1 MNFKNQLP
9 TSFLLKLSQQFK
21 PAILLLIVAGYLGN
35 YFSLP
40 LFFGVDFIFG
50 SIAVLMVLYFYGQLW
65 GTIAA
70 IIVSS
75 YTYILW
81 NHPYAIVIFTCEIL
95 FVSCLLGRKSN
106 NLLLL
111 DCIYWLFI
119 GIPLVWLFYG
129 EILHVSTTQVW
140 LISLKQSINGICNA
154 LVASLICNYLP
165 VDKIVNRR
173 GLDNRLSLQQTV
185 FNLLVT
191 FVLLPALIITVF
203 NSQQLLQTIETQIKT
218 ELKSTSSFLVTN
230 VKFWYQ
236 QHLHGIE
243 ELAKTAARATLG
255 SSPSLAI
262 NIPSAT
268 LQNNT
273 ALIERTLPSFLQVYV
288 ADTSGTIFAS
298 APAINE
304 EGNSILG
311 LKFDDDKKDFIK
323 KIAESSHPIL
333 TDVHVDEA
341 SKVPHVGIVVPVRA
355 DKQFRGIV
363 YASLHLEQ
371 ITELLKSTIQNDPM
385 AESGLKATLLDS
397 KGNVIASTQSDFPIV
412 TKFNLS
418 RGGEIR
424 SVDGEI
430 FQWLPDAPGTPT
442 IVRWRKS
449 FYFQKIPI
457 DNGLPW
463 TFVLQVPTAPY
474 IEYLES
480 LYIKTLSA
488 IFFLA
493 LLALGVAILLS
504 RRLVNPLLRLA
515 KFTTNLAEKVE
526 TLHGTFLTE
535 GGKFVDW
542 PHSQVREIH
551 SLASNFQLMAAALN
565 QKFKEIQ
572 GVNENLEQ
580 RVQERTRELSKINK
594 ELAGEI
600 RQRQG
605 IESTLRERE
614 ERYEL
619 AISGTNDGIWDWNL
633 DTKDVYYSPTWM
645 RILGYAD
652 DPLPHTLTS
661 WSDNVH
667 PDDIDSAVND
677 INNHLDGSTI
687 LYESI
692 HRLKHHD
699 GHYIWIA
706 AKGRCIRDRKGQ
718 AYRLVGTITDI
729 TDKKLSEEQLKSAKE
744 EAEAANR
751 TKSEFLATMSH
762 EIRTPMN
769 AVIGMTGLILDTNLS
784 LQQRDFVETIRNSGE
799 TLLTIINDILDFSK
813 IEAGKLELE
822 EQPFDLRTAIEDSID
837 LVTPKAAEKGIELA
851 YIMTPQTPQT
861 IVGDI
866 TRLRQILVNL
876 LSNAVKF
883 TETGEVV
890 VFIEGVRGKGLEV
903 RGKGAEK
910 GLETR
915 QQGLVNSSSLVPSPQ
930 PLVPHSPLP
939 TQEYEIQFA
948 VKDTGIGIPP
958 NRMDSLFQ
966 PFSQV
971 DASTTR
977 QYGGT
982 GLGLAISKRLTELMG
997 GRMWVES
1004 QVGVGSTFYFTATVT
1019 SDPNPSLMENPVL
1032 ADKRLLIV
1040 AANPI
1045 NRQVL
1050 TLQAQS
1056 FGMVVQSAKTGEEA
1070 LTWLEKGQK
1079 FKVIVLEN
1087 KILASQ
1093 ITSHPNCQNLPLIM
1107 LTSIGQTNSSDD
1119 NLAVKVTAYLTKPI
1133 KQSQFYNILISI
1145 FDNRALTV
1153 EKSNLYSSE
1162 FDSQFAQQIPLRIL
1176 LAEDNVVNQ
1185 KVAVNILQRL
1195 GYRVDVVANGLEVLE
1210 ALHRQPYNVVLMDV
1224 QMPEMD
1230 GLTATSHI
1238 CQEWSRSLRP
1248 RIIAMT
1254 ANAMAGDRERCLA
1267 AGMDDYISKPIRVE
1281 AIKVALSKCQ
1291 PCSTPSPEVVETREE
1306 ICESLPDSAL
1316 PAIDL
1321 TELKEMAGEGADE
1334 FILEIVKSYLEDTP
1348 KLLRS
1353 LQQGIEEGDGELF
1366 KRSAHSLKSSSAL
1379 VGAHTLSELAKE
1391 LEFLDYAGTTVE
1403 ISALLSQ
1410 AMNEFRRV
1418 KEALQLECQAYRV

>member
-1 MNFKNQLP
+1 M
-9 TSFLLKLSQQFK
+9 SQQFK
-21 PAILLLIVAGYLGN
+21 PAILLLVVAGYLGN

-40 LFFGVDFIFG
+40 LFFGVDFLFG
-50 SIAVLMVLYFYGQLW
+50 SIAVLMVVYFYGQLW
-65 GTIAA
+65 GTLAA

-81 NHPYAIVIFTCEIL
+81 NHPYAIVIFTCESL
-95 FVSCLLGRKSN
+95 FVSYLLGRKSN

-111 DCIYWLFI
+111 DGIYWIFI

-154 LVASLICNYLP
+154 LVASLIITYLP
-165 VDKIVNRR
+165 IDKIVGRR
-173 GLDNRLSLQQTV
+173 SLDNRLSLQQTI

-191 FVLLPALIITVF
+191 FVLLPALIVTVF
-203 NSQQLLQTIETQIKT
+203 NSQQLLQTIETQIRT

-230 VKFWYQ
+230 MKFWYQ

-243 ELAKTAARATLG
+243 ELAKTAARSPLG
-255 SSPSLAI
+255 NSPSPAL
-262 NIPSAT
+262 NIPSGT

-273 ALIERTLPSFLQVYV
+273 ELIRRTLPSFLQVYV
-288 ADTSGTIFAS
+288 ADTSGRIVAS
-298 APAINE
+298 QPSINE
-304 EGNSILG
+304 DGKSIIG
-311 LKFDDDKKDFIK
+311 SKFDDDKKVILET
-323 KIAESSHPIL
+323 IAVSLQPIL
-333 TDVHVDEA
+333 TDVHLDEA
-341 SKVPHVGIVVPVRA
+341 STVPHVGIIVPVRT
-355 DKQFRGIV
+355 DKEFRGIV
-363 YASLHLEQ
+363 YGSLQLEH
-371 ITELLKSTIQNDPM
+371 IAELLRSSIQKDPIR
-385 AESGLKATLLDS
+385 ESGLQATLLD
-397 KGNVIASTQSDFPIV
+397 GDARVIASTQSDLPIM
-412 TKFNLS
+412 TKFNLNQVGS
-418 RGGEIR
+418 IR

-430 FQWLPDAPGTPT
+430 SQWLPDDPGIPAM
-442 IVRWRKS
+442 VRWRKS

-463 TFVLQVPTAPY
+463 TFVVQVPTAPY

-480 LYIKTLSA
+480 LYIKTLA
-488 IFFLA
+488 AMLILA
-493 LLALGVAILLS
+493 LLALGVAVILS
-504 RRLVNPLLRLA
+504 RRLVNPLLQLA
-515 KFTTNLAEKVE
+515 KFTANLPEKVE
-526 TLHGTFLTE
+526 TLHGTSIRSND
-535 GGKFVDW
+535 KFVDW
-542 PHSQVREIH
+542 PQSNVREIH
-551 SLASNFQLMAAALN
+551 SLASNFQLMVAALN
-565 QKFKEIQ
+565 QKFQEIQ
-572 GVNENLEQ
+572 GVNENLEK

-633 DTKDVYYSPTWM
+633 DTKEVYYSPTWM
-645 RILGYAD
+645 RIIGYAD
-652 DPLPHTLTS
+652 DPLPQTLTS
-661 WSDNVH
+661 WSDHIH
-667 PDDIDSAVND
+667 PDDIDLAVND

-692 HRLKHHD
+692 HRIKHHN

-729 TDKKLSEEQLKSAKE
+729 TDKKLSEEQLKAAKE
-744 EAEAANR
+744 EAESANR

-769 AVIGMTGLILDTNLS
+769 AVIGMTGLLLDTNLS

-822 EQPFDLRTAIEDSID
+822 EHPFDLRTAIEDSLD
-837 LVTPKAAEKGIELA
+837 LVATRAGAKGIELA
-851 YIMTPQTPQT
+851 YIMAEETPQT
-861 IVGDI
+861 IVGDV

-890 VFIEGVRGKGLEV
+890 VFVQEVRGKGLEQ
-903 RGKGAEK
+903 
-910 GLETR
+910 GLE
-915 QQGLVNSSSLVPSPQ
+915 GSPQ
-930 PLVPHSPLP
+930 PLVPCL
-939 TQEYEIQFA
+939 EYEIQFS
-948 VKDTGIGIPP
+948 VKDTGIGIPQ

-997 GRMWVES
+997 GRMWLES

-1019 SDPNPSLMENPVL
+1019 SVPNSSLMENPVYHQML
-1032 ADKRLLIV
+1032 ADKRLLLV
-1040 AANPI
+1040 AGNPI

-1056 FGMVVQSAKTGEEA
+1056 FGMVIQAAQTVEEA
-1070 LTWLEKGQK
+1070 VTWLEEGQK
-1079 FKVIVLEN
+1079 FEAIVLES
-1087 KILASQ
+1087 KILASN
-1093 ITSHPNCQNLPLIM
+1093 IVSHPNCQNLPLIM
-1107 LTSIGQTNSSDD
+1107 VTSIGHINPTDE
-1119 NLAVKVTAYLTKPI
+1119 NLGVNVTAYLTKPI

-1145 FDNRALTV
+1145 FVNPALIV
-1153 EKSNLYSSE
+1153 DKANLYSSE
-1162 FDSQFAQQIPLRIL
+1162 FDSQFAQQIPLKIL

-1185 KVAVNILQRL
+1185 KVAINILQRL

-1230 GLTATSHI
+1230 GLTATSYI
-1238 CQEWSRSLRP
+1238 CQEWSMSSRP

-1291 PCSTPSPEVVETREE
+1291 PQPTISVEEGITKDE
-1306 ICESLPDSAL
+1306 ICQPIAESAL
-1316 PAIDL
+1316 PPINL
-1321 TELKEMAGEGADE
+1321 TELKEMAGEGSDD
-1334 FILEIVKSYLEDTP
+1334 FIIEIVNSYLQDTP
-1348 KLLRS
+1348 QLLRS
-1353 LQQGIEEGDGELF
+1353 LQQGIDEGNRELF

-1379 VGAHTLSELAKE
+1379 VGAHTLSEIAKE

-1403 ISALLSQ
+1403 VLSLLSQ
-1410 AMNEFRRV
+1410 ATKEFQRV
-1418 KEALQLECQAYRV
+1418 DEALQLECQALGV

>member
-9 TSFLLKLSQQFK
+9 RSLILKLSQQFK
-21 PAILLLIVAGYLGN
+21 PAILLLVVAGYLGN

-50 SIAVLMVLYFYGQLW
+50 SIAVLMVVYFYGQLW
-65 GTIAA
+65 GTLAA

-81 NHPYAIVIFTCEIL
+81 HHPYAIVIFTFESL
-95 FVSCLLGRKSN
+95 FVSYLLGRKSN
-106 NLLLL
+106 NLVLL
-111 DCIYWLFI
+111 DGIYWMFI

-154 LVASLICNYLP
+154 LVASLIINYLP
-165 VDKIVNRR
+165 LDKIVGRR
-173 GLDNRLSLQQTV
+173 SLDNRLSLQQTV

-203 NSQQLLQTIETQIKT
+203 NSQQLLDTIETQIST

-243 ELAKTAARATLG
+243 ELAKIAAKSSRG
-255 SSPSLAI
+255 NSPSSKL
-262 NIPSAT
+262 NIPSPT
-268 LQNNT
+268 LQYNT
-273 ALIERTLPSFLQVYV
+273 ELIQRTLPSFLKVYI
-288 ADTSGTIFAS
+288 ADTAGKIITS
-298 APAINE
+298 APPLNE
-304 EGNSILG
+304 EGNSIIG
-311 LKFDDDKKDFIK
+311 SNFDNEKKALLER
-323 KIAESSHPIL
+323 IAVSLQPIL
-333 TDVHVDEA
+333 TDVHLDNA
-341 SKVPHVGIVVPVRA
+341 STVPHVGVIVPVRT
-355 DKQFRGIV
+355 DNQFSGIV
-363 YASLHLEQ
+363 YGSLQLEQ
-371 ITELLKSTIQNDPM
+371 IAELLKSSIQKDPIV
-385 AESGLKATLLDS
+385 ESGLQVTLLDS
-397 KGNVIASTQSDFPIV
+397 NARVIASTQSDFPV
-412 TKFNLS
+412 MTKFNPS
-418 RGGEIR
+418 RGGSIR

-430 FQWLPDAPGTPT
+430 FQWLPDAPGIPAM
-442 IVRWRKS
+442 VRWRKS
-449 FYFQKIPI
+449 FYFQKIAI

-463 TFVLQVPTAPY
+463 TLIVQVPTAPY

-480 LYIKTLSA
+480 LYIKTLAA
-488 IFFLA
+488 ILILA
-493 LLALGVAILLS
+493 LLALGVAVILS
-504 RRLVNPLLRLA
+504 RRLVNPLLQLA
-515 KFTTNLAEKVE
+515 KFTSNLPEKVE
-526 TLHGTFLTE
+526 TLQGTSIMSNDR
-535 GGKFVDW
+535 FVDW
-542 PHSQVREIH
+542 PQSHVREIH
-551 SLASNFQLMAAALN
+551 ALASNFQLMVAALN

-572 GVNENLEQ
+572 GVNENLEK

-600 RQRQG
+600 RQRQR

-633 DTKDVYYSPTWM
+633 DTKEVYYSPTWM
-645 RILGYAD
+645 RIIGYAD
-652 DPLPHTLTS
+652 EPLPQTLTS

-667 PDDIDSAVND
+667 PDDIDLAVND
-677 INNHLDGSTI
+677 INNHLDGTTI

-692 HRLKHHD
+692 HRIKHHD

-706 AKGRCIRDRKGQ
+706 AKGRCIRDRNGQ

-729 TDKKLSEEQLKSAKE
+729 TDKKLSEEQLKAAKE

-769 AVIGMTGLILDTNLS
+769 AVIGMTGLLLDTNLS

-822 EQPFDLRTAIEDSID
+822 EHPFDLRTAIEDSLD
-837 LVTPKAAEKGIELA
+837 LVATRAAGKGIELA
-851 YIMTPQTPQT
+851 YIMEPETPQA

-890 VFIEGVRGKGLEV
+890 VFVEQVRGKGLE
-903 RGKGAEK
+903 K
-910 GLETR
+910 
-915 QQGLVNSSSLVPSPQ
+915 GLVNSSSLTPSPQ
-930 PLVPHSPLP
+930 PLGPGL
-939 TQEYEIQFA
+939 EYEIQFA

-958 NRMDSLFQ
+958 NRMNSLFQ

-997 GRMWVES
+997 GRMWLES

-1019 SDPNPSLMENPVL
+1019 SVPNSSLMENPVYHQML
-1032 ADKRLLIV
+1032 ADKCLLIV
-1040 AANPI
+1040 VGNPI

-1056 FGMVVQSAKTGEEA
+1056 FGMVVQSAQTDEEV
-1070 LTWLEKGQK
+1070 LSWLEEGQE
-1079 FKVIVLEN
+1079 FAAIVFESKNLAR
-1087 KILASQ
+1087 KIC
-1093 ITSHPNCQNLPLIM
+1093 SHPKSQNLPLIM
-1107 LTSIGQTNSSDD
+1107 VTSIGHINPTDD
-1119 NLAVKVTAYLTKPI
+1119 NLGVNVTAYLTKPI
-1133 KQSQFYNILISI
+1133 KQSQFYNILIII
-1145 FDNRALTV
+1145 FVNPALTV
-1153 EKSNLYSSE
+1153 DKSNLYSSE
-1162 FDSQFAQQIPLRIL
+1162 FDSKFAQQIPLKIL

-1210 ALHRQPYNVVLMDV
+1210 ALHRQSYNVVLMDV

-1230 GLTATSHI
+1230 GLTATSYI
-1238 CQEWSRSLRP
+1238 CQEWSMSSRP

-1291 PCSTPSPEVVETREE
+1291 PHPIPVEEVVETREE
-1306 ICESLPDSAL
+1306 ICESLPESAL
-1316 PAIDL
+1316 PPIDL
-1321 TELKEMAGEGADE
+1321 TELKEMGGEDADE
-1334 FILEIVKSYLEDTP
+1334 FILEIVNSYLADTP
-1348 KLLRS
+1348 QLLRS
-1353 LQQGIEEGDGELF
+1353 LQQGIDEGNQELF

-1379 VGAHTLSELAKE
+1379 VGAHTLSEIAKE
-1391 LEFLDYAGTTVE
+1391 LEFFDYASTTPEV
-1403 ISALLSQ
+1403 SSLLSQ
-1410 AMNEFRRV
+1410 ATKEFQRV
-1418 KEALQLECQAYRV
+1418 EEALHLECQAFMV